1 MLFAKSA
8 TCCWPHAWGPEA
20 KVRTPE
26 PRILLAFALLLTAAV
41 ISGFVL
47 TASTSEKETSAPPE
61 LSLAFY
67 LDRAEITGT
76 GEDGELLY
84 QVWTEKASQLTS
96 ESNIE
101 LTRIRMRYGDGEE
114 SWELKANAARIPPES
129 SMIMLRGNVI
139 AASTD
144 AENNTTVIRTQQLD
158 IDSEAQE
165 ANTPRKV
172 VLEYN
177 GNKLNA
183 TGMYADFE
191 NNRLELLSNVNGKF
205 LP

>member
-1 MLFAKSA
+1 VRE
-8 TCCWPHAWGPEA
+8 TE
-20 KVRTPE
+20 VRTPE
-26 PRILLAFALLLTAAV
+26 PRLLLAFALLLAGAI
-41 ISGFVL
+41 ISSFVAMG
-47 TASTSEKETSAPPE
+47 TRSDKAKDARPE

-76 GEDGELLY
+76 GEDGELRY
-84 QVWTEKASQLTS
+84 QVWTEKASQATS
-96 ESNIE
+96 ESSVD
-101 LTRIRMRYGDGEE
+101 LTRIRMRYGDSEG

-129 SMIMLRGNVI
+129 NMIMLRGNVI

-144 AENNTTVIRTQQLD
+144 DENNTTVIRTQQLN
-158 IDSEAQE
+158 IDTDAQE

-172 VLEYN
+172 VLEFN

-191 NNRLELLSNVNGKF
+191 NNQLKLLSNVNGKF